1 MQKKKEQEEV
11 PQVVTTISEEEYDFY
26 CEIVQ
31 KNYKGKDKKKLE
43 KLTKQYA
50 QNVYAQYAL
59 GQRVWIV

>member
-31 KNYKGKDKKKLE
+31 KIIKGKIRKNWK
-43 KLTKQYA
+43 
-50 QNVYAQYAL
+50 N
-59 GQRVWIV
+59 